1 MNPMDSTE
9 LDLVA
14 VVRDL
19 LRRMEEG
26 RRSIKAQSQVIAGFW
41 KTAKLRD
48 EADQRRNELLSR
60 ALPEE
65 ELARCAAE
73 TERARAQAEYER
85 LDKEATGLWFQFT
98 PTLEFI
104 GPFVNAVALL
114 ADRLPLTPRW
124 DPYVAE
130 LRRLRVNR
138 LDAWTEQP
146 AIADLA
152 LLERRLKEIAL
163 LATQRPDGSR
173 RKTPD
178 EILTEFKVKEDI
190 PSHEQVAERLGLERS
205 VYFEMKAG
213 RKVSTETYVKAAMV
227 IGCTP
232 DELKPWWP
240 TD

>member
-1 MNPMDSTE
+1 MDATE

-14 VVRDL
+14 TVRDL
-19 LRRMEEG
+19 LKRTEEG
-26 RRSIKAQSQVIAGFW
+26 RRSVKAQSKVIANFW

-48 EADQRRNELLSR
+48 EAEQKRNGLLSR
-60 ALPEE
+60 PLPEE

-73 TERARAQAEYER
+73 KERAREQAEYER
-85 LDKEATGLWFQFT
+85 LDKEATGLWVQFT
-98 PTLEFI
+98 STLEFI

-130 LRRLRVNR
+130 LRRLRVNQ

-146 AIADLA
+146 ANADLA
-152 LLERRLKEIAL
+152 LLEQRLKEIAL

-178 EILTEFKVKEDI
+178 EVLTEFKVNEGI
-190 PSHEQVAERLGLERS
+190 PSHELVAERLGLERS

-213 RKVSTETYVKAAMV
+213 RKVSTGTYIKAAQI
-227 IGCTP
+227 IGCTA
-232 DELKPWWP
+232 DDLKPCWP